1 MNYSKLKIAITG
13 GKGGVGK
20 SMVATSLAIEFARIA
35 KTMLVDADA
44 ECPNDHLLL
53 SVKRKKYEAVYQPI
67 PKWDFAKCTKCGKC
81 ASVCK
86 QNAVVFVKGKFPVFV
101 KDVCIGCKACIA
113 ACPAGAITETK
124 KEIGTI
130 YIGKYNVHPVKSAK
144 GGAAKPQFNGVN
156 LVSSELKLGELASG
170 EVVAEVRKYS
180 DKINKKIKAKTVIID
195 SSPGIGCPVIAS
207 LVGTDYIVAV
217 TEPTPSALFD
227 LKRVL
232 YLADH
237 FGVKHGIIIN
247 KFDLAKNFYKKIEK
261 FAKENNIPII
271 GRIPYRKDF
280 IDSSIKMKPVVE
292 INPDYQKLF
301 QKIIKQ
307 INLTGKK
314 YAKTAALQKN
324 RI

>member
-1 MNYSKLKIAITG
+1 MKIAITG

-20 SMVATSLAIEFARIA
+20 SMVAISLAVEFARET

-53 SVKRKKYEAVYQPI
+53 SVKRKKYTTVYQPI
-67 PKWDFAKCTKCGKC
+67 PKWDFNKCTKCGKC

-86 QNAVVFVKGKFPVFV
+86 QNAIVSVKGKFPAFV
-101 KDVCIGCKACIA
+101 KDVCIGCKACIV
-113 ACPAGAITETK
+113 ACPTGAITETK

-130 YIGKYNVHPVKSAK
+130 YTGKKYNVS
-144 GGAAKPQFNGVN
+144 

-170 EVVAEVRKYS
+170 EVVAEVRKCS
-180 DKINKKIKAKTVIID
+180 DKIKEKIKADIMIID

-207 LVGTDYIVAV
+207 LVGTDYIIGV

-232 YLADH
+232 YLANH
-237 FGVKHGIIIN
+237 FGIKHGIIIN
-247 KFDLAKNFYKKIEK
+247 KFDLAQNFYKEIEK
-261 FAKENNIPII
+261 FAIINKIPIL

-280 IDSSIKMKPVVE
+280 VKSTIKMKPVVE
-292 INPDYQKLF
+292 INPKYKKLF
-301 QKIIKQ
+301 KEIISQ
-307 INLTGKK
+307 I
-314 YAKTAALQKN
+314 
-324 RI
+324 

>member
-1 MNYSKLKIAITG
+1 MKKIAITG

-20 SMVATSLAIEFARIA
+20 SMVATSLAVEFANNY

-53 SVKRKKYEAVYQPI
+53 SIKRKKYTTVYQPI
-67 PKWDFAKCTKCGKC
+67 PKWDFKKCTKCGKC
-81 ASVCK
+81 ASICK
-86 QNAVVFVKGKFPVFV
+86 QNAIIFAKGKYPAFV
-101 KDVCIGCKACIA
+101 RDACIGCKACIA
-113 ACPAGAITETK
+113 VCPTGAITETK

-130 YIGKYNVHPVKSAK
+130 YTGKNYN
-144 GGAAKPQFNGVN
+144 VN

-180 DKINKKIKAKTVIID
+180 DKINEKMKADIMVID
-195 SSPGIGCPVIAS
+195 SAPGIGCPVIAS

-232 YLADH
+232 YLANH
-237 FGVKHGIIIN
+237 FGTKHGILIN
-247 KFDLAKNFYKKIEK
+247 KFDLAENFYKKIEK
-261 FAKENNIPII
+261 FAKKNRIPIL

-280 IDSSIKMKPVVE
+280 ISSTIKMKPVIE
-292 INPDYQKLF
+292 INPKYKELF
-301 QKIIKQ
+301 ENIINKI
-307 INLTGKK
+307 
-314 YAKTAALQKN
+314 KTEL
-324 RI
+324 R

>member
-1 MNYSKLKIAITG
+1 MKIAITG

-20 SMVATSLAIEFARIA
+20 SMMATSLAVEFARNS

-53 SVKRKKYEAVYQPI
+53 SVKRKKYATVYQSI
-67 PKWDFAKCTKCGKC
+67 PKFDYSKCTKCGKC
-81 ASVCK
+81 ALSCK
-86 QNAVVFVKGKFPVFV
+86 RGAIVWIKEKYPAFV
-101 KDVCIGCKACIA
+101 KDACIGCMACLS
-113 ACPAGAITETK
+113 ACPYGAITETK

-130 YIGKYNVHPVKSAK
+130 YTGKNYN
-144 GGAAKPQFNGVN
+144 VN

-180 DKINKKIKAKTVIID
+180 DKINEKIKADIMIID

-232 YLADH
+232 YLAEH
-237 FGVKHGIIIN
+237 FGIKHGIIIN
-247 KFDLAKNFYKKIEK
+247 KSDLAKSFYKEIEK
-261 FAKENNIPII
+261 FAKINKIPIL

-280 IDSSIKMKPVVE
+280 VKSTINMKPVVE
-292 INPDYQKLF
+292 INQKYKKLF
-301 QKIIKQ
+301 KEIINE
-307 INLTGKK
+307 INIKLK
-314 YAKTAALQKN
+314 
-324 RI
+324 